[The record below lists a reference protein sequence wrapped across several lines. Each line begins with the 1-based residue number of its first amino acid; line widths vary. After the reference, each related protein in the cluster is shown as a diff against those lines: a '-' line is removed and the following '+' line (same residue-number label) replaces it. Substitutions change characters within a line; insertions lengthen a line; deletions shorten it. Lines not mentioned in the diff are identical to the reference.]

1 MYPHYTY
8 SNNIIYRDLIRV
20 ASYDNFTPEQMDAQ
34 TAYLQN
40 LSNLSYDAE
49 AAAKVY
55 NQISAKHSDNA
66 IILKEINRK
75 RLLKQGKIAEA
86 LKL

>member
-1 MYPHYTY
+1 MYPHYTHAY
-8 SNNIIYRDLIRV
+8 NIIYCDLVRV

-49 AAAKVY
+49 TALKIY
-55 NQISAKHSDNA
+55 NQISARHSDNA